1 MRARSLTAILLAA
14 LVALAVAT
22 PAALGANP
30 DKKAFWGP
38 LTDNGKSEFPVYHQL
53 GVGIYEM
60 NLIWA
65 SVAPTRPAN
74 PSNPND
80 PAYHWT
86 SGIEY
91 AIQQAALYHM
101 RILLQVSAAPAWA
114 NGGHATNYPPLN
126 PNDLAQF
133 MTAAARHYRSVHL
146 WMIWGEPN
154 RRHNWATLVPARPL
168 ARKLTRAQ
176 AAAPHL
182 YARMLD
188 ASYGALKAVSKRN
201 LVIGGD
207 TYTTGDISTRMWI
220 ENLKLP
226 NGRPP
231 RMDLYGHNPFC
242 FRAPNLHN
250 PPSPDGEVDFSD
262 LGRLSSL
269 VNSALA
275 APHQRIK
282 LFLSEWMIPTAP
294 DDELNIYVT
303 PSVQAQW
310 ITDAWRIVRRSS
322 FIYAL
327 GWIHLQDEGPGGSES
342 GLLKVNGKPKPGYYA
357 FKAG

>member
-1 MRARSLTAILLAA
+1 MRPRSLTAVPLAA
-14 LVALAVAT
+14 LVAIAVAT

-38 LTDNGKSEFPVYHQL
+38 MTVNGKSEFPVYHDL
-53 GVGIYEM
+53 GVGIYQT
-60 NLIWA
+60 NLAW
-65 SVAPTRPAN
+65 SLVAPTRPRR
-74 PSNPND
+74 PSNPRD
-80 PAYHWT
+80 RAYHWST
-86 SGIEY
+86 AIDY
-91 AIQQAALYHM
+91 AVHQAALYHM
-101 RILLQVSAAPAWA
+101 RILLQVSETPAWA
-114 NGGHATNYPPLN
+114 NRGHATNYPPLN
-126 PNDLAQF
+126 PNDLAHF

-154 RRHNWATLVPARPL
+154 RRPNWATLVPAPPQ
-168 ARKLTRAQ
+168 ARRLTPAQ

-220 ENLKLP
+220 ENLRLP
-226 NGRPP
+226 NGRRP

-242 FRAPNLHN
+242 WRSPNLHD
-250 PPSPDGEVDFSD
+250 PPSPDSEVDFSD
-262 LGRLSSL
+262 LGRLSKL
-269 VNSALA
+269 VNSVLA
-275 APHQRIK
+275 TPHHQIK

-303 PSVQAQW
+303 PAVQAQW
-310 ITDAWRIVRRSS
+310 ITDAWRIVRRSN

-342 GLLKVNGKPKPGYYA
+342 GLLDVNGQPKPGYHA